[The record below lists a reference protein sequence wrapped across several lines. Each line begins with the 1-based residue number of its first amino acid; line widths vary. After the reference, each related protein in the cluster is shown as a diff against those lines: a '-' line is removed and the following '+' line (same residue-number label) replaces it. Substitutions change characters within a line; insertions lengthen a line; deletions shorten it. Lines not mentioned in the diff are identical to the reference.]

1 MPVSAKI
8 LQRLRNYL
16 IWRTKILNGGFLNLF
31 AFACVSLLDFLLHV
45 RIYLVVFGVGENQ
58 LPGKVVVGANN
69 IYHVDNVTIWPLR
82 FSASTLF
89 FPRDQIF
96 IVNFRSKKKSFLLNL
111 TLPSVT
117 PSWIAC
123 LSLRKLNTLT

>member
-1 MPVSAKI
+1 MADQDTQRRVSKFCSHLSSRVRKI
-8 LQRLRNYL
+8 TR
-16 IWRTKILNGGFLNLF
+16 
-31 AFACVSLLDFLLHV
+31 ACVSLLDFLLHV

-82 FSASTLF
+82 FSASSLF

-96 IVNFRSKKKSFLLNL
+96 IVNFQSKSKSFFLNL
-111 TLPSVT
+111 TLPFVT

-123 LSLRKLNTLT
+123 LSLRTLNILT